1 MSWWWRNAFAAWSP
15 LADACCMRQV
25 PGGWDEWQRMLRAQ
39 ADDQAAVLVPRPG
52 YPIYELTA
60 PALAPVQVTE
70 FGSSNGEWTSVTLSY
85 GEPDAEAGPR
95 ATVSTVARH
104 GGVVSSSSSDRV
116 PDATSVREFENVMVT
131 IATWGVAMD
140 GVRIRPVRDMRQVI
154 DASVE
159 ATIQFIER
167 RRREPRPPSPPPPDL
182 PPAEGVAALRAL
194 ADFTIASHRE
204 LRASIGTGHGPRN
217 APDQGRL
224 HSALWQR
231 AVRERQRRGGISAEA
246 ADADV
251 TSAVN
256 HLGNLVEKAPWFAAD
271 ERLREAA
278 IDETLRHAM
287 LGETVPSAAAQQA
300 WVAYWAAHLSGMGQ
314 ATTHEAVLARFQAR
328 EALLADWRA
337 AWTAWTALR
346 AP

>member
-1 MSWWWRNAFAAWSP
+1 
-15 LADACCMRQV
+15 MRQV
-25 PGGWDEWQRMLRAQ
+25 PGGWDEWKRSLRARS
-39 ADDQAAVLVPRPG
+39 DDQAAVLVPRPG

-60 PALAPVQVTE
+60 PALGPVQVTE
-70 FGSSNGEWTSVTLSY
+70 FGSSNGQWTSVMLSY
-85 GEPDAEAGPR
+85 GEPGAEAGPR
-95 ATVSTVARH
+95 ATVTTVVRPD
-104 GGVVSSSSSDRV
+104 GVVSSSSSDRA
-116 PDATSVREFENVMVT
+116 PDATSVRELENVTVT
-131 IATWGVAMD
+131 VATWGVAMD
-140 GVRIRPVRDMRQVI
+140 AVRIAPVQDMRQVI
-154 DASVE
+154 EASVE

-167 RRREPRPPSPPPPDL
+167 RRREPRPPSSPPPAL

-194 ADFTIASHRE
+194 ADFTMASHRE

-231 AVRERQRRGGISAEA
+231 AVRERQRLGGISAEA

-256 HLGNLVEKAPWFAAD
+256 HLGNLLEKAPWFEAD

-287 LGETVPSAAAQQA
+287 LGEPVPSAAAQQA
-300 WVAYWAAHLSGMGQ
+300 WMSYWAGHVAGMGQ
-314 ATTHEAVLARFQAR
+314 ATTHEAILAKFQGR

-337 AWTAWTALR
+337 AWTSWTAR
-346 AP
+346 TPEP